1 MKAKLILT
9 CFLLTLAFI
18 SCQTTDK
25 KSNNYEEKIALALN
39 EESKPTL
46 KPTCNYSAENDTLKQ
61 ALFPFSFKN
70 FYTQKMLK
78 FFSNGTKVDSSKLE
92 YAGKDYE
99 YRIYTFKKDNS
110 FISFQVKPKS
120 EWFYI
125 QECAIQNDILNFK
138 NGLKIGMNKTEVS
151 NILNIQKIKCDTIKY
166 DLGELSTYYDF
177 IFKNEKLEKI
187 NIIGDE

>member
-9 CFLLTLAFI
+9 CFLLTSTFF

-25 KSNNYEEKIALALN
+25 KSTTYEEKIASALK

-46 KPTCNYSAENDTLKQ
+46 KPLCNFSSENDTLKQ

-70 FYTQKMLK
+70 FDTQKMLK

-92 YAGKDYE
+92 YAGEDYE

-120 EWFYI
+120 DWFYI
-125 QECAIQNDILNFK
+125 QECAIQNDILTFK
-138 NGLKIGMNKTEVS
+138 NGLKIGMNKNEIS
-151 NILNIQKIKCDTIKY
+151 IILNLQKPNCDTIKFE
-166 DLGELSTYYDF
+166 LGELSTYYDF
-177 IFKNEKLEKI
+177 IFKNEKLAKI
-187 NIIGDE
+187 NIIADE